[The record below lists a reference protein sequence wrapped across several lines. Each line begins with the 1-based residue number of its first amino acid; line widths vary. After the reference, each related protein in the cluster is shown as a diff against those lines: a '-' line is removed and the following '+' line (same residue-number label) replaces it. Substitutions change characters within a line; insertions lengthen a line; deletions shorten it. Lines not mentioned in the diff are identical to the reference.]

1 MQPPTGET
9 KNEKTIYSPSPL
21 SPLINIFPQKK
32 KKKKE
37 QVTAKINVL
46 PK

>member
-9 KNEKTIYSPSPL
+9 KNEKTIYPPPPL

-32 KKKKE
+32 KKKE
-37 QVTAKINVL
+37 QVTAKINVV
-46 PK
+46 PQ